1 MEETKKCPFCGE
13 TILAVAIKCKFCQ
26 SMLDE
31 QSLKQNVPE
40 EMLAE
45 QGANLFRGIEAV
57 GGRIFVTNKMIKFK
71 AHLINLQSMPTEF
84 PIDNIERIE
93 RKKSL
98 GLISNQMVII
108 LKSGLEYKFVVN
120 NRDNLINIIENAMK
134 K

>member
-13 TILAVAIKCKFCQ
+13 SILAVAIKCKFCQ

-31 QSLKQNVPE
+31 QSPKQNVPE

-84 PIDNIERIE
+84 SIDNIERIE

-98 GLISNQMVII
+98 GIIPNQMVII

-120 NRDNLINIIENAMK
+120 NRDKLINIIENVMK